1 MRQFVQQLCSETAVV
16 RFAALEAAV
25 SVLTVDEVTVKQ
37 LYFQNPYFGCH
48 LVALLAG
55 RSSHGAQRIESR
67 SAGAQRLPRPQH

>member
-37 LYFQNPYFGCH
+37 LYFQNPYFDCH
-48 LVALLAG
+48 PVGLVAG
-55 RSSHGAQRIESR
+55 RLSQDVRRIESR
-67 SAGAQRLPRPQH
+67 FPGAQRLPRPQQ